1 MRERNQNT
9 QNERDKEEQKQ
20 PKIKEAFVNE
30 QVTKF
35 FEIPIKEPSVA
46 LSDVKNPSLVD
57 GLRTQSSPLFQKST
71 KVPTKQNLQT
81 SSSAEKPTSPAIT
94 VTSWEETNK
103 GQDEYTTH
111 GSHIRHQSSIDNF
124 SHISGNNMQ
133 NSFHTLTKVPRNNN
147 NNTMAY
153 NLSESKH
160 EKESS
165 QLEENNDSLSTS
177 LKCPDSLGS
186 SVSHTEKIGNEDSL
200 EKTIYHDDNSVDKDS
215 LIDSKQERS
224 ENTLNMNNPEGY
236 FDSISV
242 SGEDYLLSESE
253 KQARGNEQHPPKK
266 KLILPTSISFND
278 SFSSDTSPFN
288 TSLDVSIDSVNNP
301 NDSNKKCNNGSTTL
315 DSLEDQQAKVIPM
328 VGHLQQ
334 QTLHQQGQV
343 LGTSPNNGSF
353 QCSST
358 PHLNHQNIPPGHQQ
372 VTKYPVNVMQRSSS
386 NLASQTVYGSID
398 NSSGVNVP
406 RRAAARPEYSVL
418 EVKSGAGSNI
428 TTNTVSPN
436 QYASAPRPILSNTN
450 YLYGKTAFPYYG
462 YGHNLHLYRD
472 APRTNSHVSESSE
485 NMNKSKSRLAHHNE
499 QMTSSLANQ
508 NNSPMITRSQSQPIA
523 PSRNSTLSI
532 DHPEAALDSTIKG
545 VIQQPRPVV
554 MNVPGA
560 TIGQSMS
567 HPNQSVVKM
576 AAEKM
581 KRKFLG
587 WN

>member
-1 MRERNQNT
+1 MTEQNRNR
-9 QNERDKEEQKQ
+9 QNERDKEGTQ
-20 PKIKEAFVNE
+20 PKAKEAFVNE

-35 FEIPIKEPSVA
+35 FEIPIKEPSAA
-46 LSDVKNPSLVD
+46 LSDGKKPSLVD
-57 GLRTQSSPLFQKST
+57 GSPTPSSPLFQKST

-81 SSSAEKPTSPAIT
+81 RSSTETPISPAIT

-133 NSFHTLTKVPRNNN
+133 NSFHTLNKVPRNNN
-147 NNTMAY
+147 NNTKT
-153 NLSESKH
+153 NNRNEGKH
-160 EKESS
+160 AMETL

-186 SVSHTEKIGNEDSL
+186 SVSQTDKVGNEDSL
-200 EKTIYHDDNSVDKDS
+200 EKTMYNDDNSVDKDS

-253 KQARGNEQHPPKK
+253 KQNRGNEQQPPKK

-301 NDSNKKCNNGSTTL
+301 NDSSKKCNNGSAAL
-315 DSLEDQQAKVIPM
+315 DSLEEQQTKVIPM

-334 QTLHQQGQV
+334 QTLHQQGQGP
-343 LGTSPNNGSF
+343 GTSPNNGSF
-353 QCSST
+353 QSSST
-358 PHLNHQNIPPGHQQ
+358 PHLNHQHIPPGHHQ
-372 VTKYPVNVMQRSSS
+372 VTKYPGNVMQRSSS
-386 NLASQTVYGSID
+386 NLATQTVYGSID
-398 NSSGVNVP
+398 NSSGTNVP
-406 RRAAARPEYSVL
+406 RRAPRPEYSVL

-428 TTNTVSPN
+428 TTNAVSPN

-472 APRTNSHVSESSE
+472 APRTNSHVSESSD
-485 NMNKSKSRLAHHNE
+485 NMNKSKSRLSHHNE

>member
-1 MRERNQNT
+1 MTGKNQNT
-9 QNERDKEEQKQ
+9 QNERGKEDRKQ
-20 PKIKEAFVNE
+20 PKEAFVNE

-35 FEIPIKEPSVA
+35 FEIPIKEPSAA
-46 LSDVKNPSLVD
+46 LSDEKKPSFAD
-57 GLRTQSSPLFQKST
+57 GSPIQSSPLFQKST
-71 KVPTKQNLQT
+71 KVPTKQNIQT
-81 SSSAEKPTSPAIT
+81 NSSAEKPTSPAIT

-133 NSFHTLTKVPRNNN
+133 NSFHTLNKVARNNN
-147 NNTMAY
+147 NNTIHH
-153 NLSESKH
+153 LGSESKH
-160 EKESS
+160 GKENLR
-165 QLEENNDSLSTS
+165 LEENTDSLSTS

-186 SVSHTEKIGNEDSL
+186 SVSHADKVGNEDSL
-200 EKTIYHDDNSVDKDS
+200 EKTMYNDNNSVDKDS

-224 ENTLNMNNPEGY
+224 ENTLNMNNPEGF

-253 KQARGNEQHPPKK
+253 KQNRGNEQQPPKK
-266 KLILPTSISFND
+266 KLILPTSVSFND

-301 NDSNKKCNNGSTTL
+301 NDSTKKRNNGSTAL
-315 DSLEDQQAKVIPM
+315 DSLEEQQVNVIPM
-328 VGHLQQ
+328 VGHLQR
-334 QTLHQQGQV
+334 QTLNQQGQR

-353 QCSST
+353 QSSST
-358 PHLNHQNIPPGHQQ
+358 PHLNHQHLPPSNPQ
-372 VTKYPVNVMQRSSS
+372 VTKYPGDVLQRSSS
-386 NLASQTVYGSID
+386 NLATQTVYGSAE
-398 NSSGVNVP
+398 NSAGINVP
-406 RRAAARPEYSVL
+406 KRAARPEYNIL
-418 EVKSGAGSNI
+418 EPKSGASSNI
-428 TTNTVSPN
+428 TTNTGSPN

-462 YGHNLHLYRD
+462 YGHNIHMYRD
-472 APRTNSHVSESSE
+472 PPRTNSHVNESSE
-485 NMNKSKSRLAHHNE
+485 NMNKSQSRLSHQNE
-499 QMTSSLANQ
+499 PMTTSLANQ

-532 DHPEAALDSTIKG
+532 DHPEAALDGTMKG
-545 VIQQPRPVV
+545 VAQQPRPVV
-554 MNVPGA
+554 MSVPGA